1 MIFNSL
7 AFMFFLPLVFLL
19 YWQVFRRNDIRNVFV
34 VLASYVFYG
43 WWSWRFLVLIFITTL
58 CSYLSGLGLE
68 RVAAGWKR
76 KLVLWLNV
84 GVNLAIL
91 CTFKYFNFFVDN
103 LRALFDMLGFTIGS
117 VTVDLILP
125 VGISFYTFQAL
136 SYTIDVYR
144 GKMQPTHDIGAFFA
158 FISFFPQLVAG
169 PIERATNLLP
179 QFLKPRTF
187 DYSMAV
193 DGCRLMLWGFF
204 KKMVVAD
211 NCAPLADR
219 VFASYDTLGG
229 IDLWIGALAFTFQIY
244 GDFSGYSD
252 IAIGC
257 ARLFGIRLMRNFKVP
272 YFSRDVAEFWRRWHI
287 SLNTWFVDYVY
298 IPLGGSRKGKGM
310 TVRNTFAIFLLSGL
324 WHGASWTYVGW
335 GVYHATLFVPGLI
348 AGKTK
353 RFRDDAAMGRW
364 LPGFKES
371 FYMGMT
377 FLLIAVGWVI
387 FRADN
392 LQMALHYIARMFTD
406 FHYDTIGVDKFL
418 LLWIGVMMVV
428 EWLTRSHR
436 HALEA
441 VENGFWR
448 YRGVRWCAYIALAV
462 VCLAFHGQQEAF
474 IYFQF

>member
-7 AFMFFLPLVFLL
+7 AFMFFLPLVFIL

-43 WWSWRFLVLIFITTL
+43 WWSWRFLVLIFITTI
-58 CSYLSGLGLE
+58 CSYLSGIGLE

-84 GVNLAIL
+84 GVNLGIL

-103 LRALFDMLGFTIGS
+103 LRTLFDMLGFTMGS

-219 VFASYDTLGG
+219 IFASYDTLGG

-298 IPLGGSRKGKGM
+298 IPLGGSRKGKGK

-353 RFRDDAAMGRW
+353 RFRNDAAMGRW

-371 FYMGMT
+371 FYMGVT

-418 LLWIGVMMVV
+418 LLWIVVMMVV